1 MDRYFERVEAVV
13 AAMLAD
19 PEVRLPGARR
29 FAAEKTARAGIEV
42 ADDLLA
48 QIEKLCST

>member
-1 MDRYFERVEAVV
+1 MNTYCERTEAVI

-29 FAAEKTARAGIEV
+29 FAAEAASATGIEV
-42 ADDLLA
+42 PDELQT
-48 QIEKLCST
+48 QIENLCST